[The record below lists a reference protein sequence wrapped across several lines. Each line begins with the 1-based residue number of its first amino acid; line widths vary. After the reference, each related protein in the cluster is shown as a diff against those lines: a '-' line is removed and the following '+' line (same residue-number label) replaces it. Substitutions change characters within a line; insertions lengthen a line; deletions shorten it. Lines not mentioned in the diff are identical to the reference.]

1 MAENCGLSSRH
12 DVEREDQNMI
22 MKYLVGSLFLCAS
35 MHSFADHHKESEMS
49 PNIAAAKA
57 GYDAFAS
64 GDMEVWKSTHA
75 SNAVWTVLEGLPY
88 AGTYVGPESVVKNV
102 FAEIANLWPDFKVE
116 PIAFYE
122 SGDKVFIHARMTAG
136 GRKTETVHMATIK
149 DGKYVEFTPF
159 DNSGFMM
166 SQVVK

>member
-1 MAENCGLSSRH
+1 
-12 DVEREDQNMI
+12 MI
-22 MKYLVGSLFLCAS
+22 TKYLLGSLFLFAS
-35 MHSFADHHKESEMS
+35 THAFGGHHEASEMS

-64 GDMEVWKSTHA
+64 GDMEAWKSTHA
-75 SNAVWTVLEGLPY
+75 SDAVWTVLEGLPY
-88 AGTYVGPESVVKNV
+88 AGTYVGPESVVENV

-122 SGDKVFIHARMTAG
+122 SGSKVFIHARMTAG
-136 GRKTETVHMATIK
+136 GRQTETMHMATIK
-149 DGKYVEFTPF
+149 DGKYIEFTPF